1 MTVEETCVWFSRT
14 GARKVAAMRRS
25 PLGFTVASML
35 GGAYIGIALVLAL
48 TVSSG
53 LPAGARPLAAGAVFG
68 LGLLLVLFAGAEL
81 FTGAVMYAAFG
92 LARGTV
98 RLPETVAMLLWV
110 WIGNLVGSA
119 ILAWVFSTGG
129 GGAIFA
135 APSAFLHDYVAHKI
149 DVGAGALVARASL
162 CNWLVCLAIW
172 MPARLKGEG
181 AKILAMAWCLLAFVA
196 SGFEH
201 SVANMTLFSLAAL
214 SPVHPISLSGAA
226 HNLLWVTVGNVLGG
240 SLLVAF
246 AYLSV
251 ARTEP
256 VDDGRT

>member
-1 MTVEETCVWFSRT
+1 MTVDETCAWFSRT
-14 GARKVAAMRRS
+14 GLHKVVAMRRS

-53 LPAGARPLAAGAVFG
+53 LPAGVHPLAAGTVFG
-68 LGLLLVLFAGAEL
+68 LGLLLVSFAGAEL

-92 LARGTV
+92 LSRRTV
-98 RLPETVAMLLWV
+98 RLPETMAMLLWV

-129 GGAIFA
+129 GAIFA
-135 APSAFLHDYVAHKI
+135 APTAFLHDYVAHKI
-149 DVGAGALVARASL
+149 DVPAGALLARASL

-172 MPARLKGEG
+172 MPARLKSEG
-181 AKILAMAWCLLAFVA
+181 AKILTMAWCLLAFVA

-214 SPVHPISLSGAA
+214 SPVHSISLTGAM
-226 HNLLWVTVGNVLGG
+226 HNLVWVTLGNVVGG
-240 SLLVAF
+240 SLPVAL

-251 ARTEP
+251 AQTEP
-256 VDDGRT
+256 DEEGVS

>member
-1 MTVEETCVWFSRT
+1 MTVDESCAWFSET
-14 GARKVAAMRRS
+14 GARKVAAMNRS
-25 PLGFTVASML
+25 PLGFTISSML

-68 LGLLLVLFAGAEL
+68 LGLLLVSFAGAEL
-81 FTGAVMYAAFG
+81 FTGSVMYAAFG

-98 RLPETVAMLLWV
+98 RWPATLAMLLWV
-110 WIGNLVGSA
+110 WVGNLAGSA
-119 ILAWVFSTGG
+119 VLAWVFSTGG
-129 GGAIFA
+129 GGLIFA
-135 APSAFLHDYVAHKI
+135 APEPFLHDYVAHK
-149 DVGAGALVARASL
+149 VNVPAGALVARASL

-172 MPARLKGEG
+172 TPARLKGEG

-201 SVANMTLFSLAAL
+201 SVANMTLFTLAAL
-214 SPVHPISLSGAA
+214 SPVHPIDFAEAA
-226 HNLLWVTVGNVLGG
+226 HNLLWVTLGNVVGG
-240 SLLVAF
+240 SVLVAT
-246 AYLSV
+246 AYLSI

-256 VDDGRT
+256 REGTPL